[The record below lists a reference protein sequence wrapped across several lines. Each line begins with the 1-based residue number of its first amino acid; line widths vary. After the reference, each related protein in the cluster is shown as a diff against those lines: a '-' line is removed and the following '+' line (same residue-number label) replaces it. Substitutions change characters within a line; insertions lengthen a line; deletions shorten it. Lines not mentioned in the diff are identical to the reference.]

1 MDNET
6 FFKYIL
12 LANMVIVNVLK
23 NVHRDDDGELLV
35 YLSDTEVNEME
46 IVQSLLTD
54 AICIGLGRIE
64 E

>member
-35 YLSDTEVNEME
+35 YLSDTELNEME

>member
-6 FFKYIL
+6 FFKFIL

-35 YLSDTEVNEME
+35 YLSDTELNEME

>member
-6 FFKYIL
+6 FFKFIL

-35 YLSDTEVNEME
+35 YLSDTELNEME
-46 IVQSLLTD
+46 IVQSLLID